1 MGELVPVPLRATNQ
15 VRRKFIFQGI
25 LYPPQKGMDFVVFSN
40 TCDLLQGALA
50 IGENYYYII

>member
-15 VRRKFIFQGI
+15 VRRKLFFQGI
-25 LYPPQKGMDFVVFSN
+25 LYPQQKGMDFVAVCI

-50 IGENYYYII
+50 IGENYY